1 MLKNKAKPKTS
12 AKSSTKPSPLIKW
25 WHVVVVALLIVTLF
39 FLLEK
44 MKRSY
49 QQEAAVKPA
58 PVESPPVTAGGA
70 YLQKT
75 YTTVRK
81 APPAKPVRIPRKHL
95 SGTVAIIVD
104 DMGSSVQEAREL
116 LAINIPVTFS
126 IIPGLPKVK
135 AVAELAGKAGQAV
148 MVHLPMEPQG
158 YPQKRLEVNGLLVEQ
173 SEGEITARTAA
184 LLNAVP
190 QAKGANNHM
199 GSRFSEH
206 EEKMLPVLKVLQGRG
221 LFFIDSMT
229 TPRSK
234 GAAIAES
241 LGMRFAARN
250 VFLDNDQDVA
260 AIRKQLYVTAEM
272 SRKKGGVIAICHPH
286 PATIAALK
294 ETLPELQRA
303 GITFVSAEEMVR

>member
-1 MLKNKAKPKTS
+1 VIKNKAKPKTS
-12 AKSSTKPSPLIKW
+12 AKPSSPIRW
-25 WHVVVVALLIVTLF
+25 WHVVVVALLIAALF

-58 PVESPPVTAGGA
+58 AVELPQTPVVGT
-70 YLQKT
+70 YLQKA
-75 YTTVRK
+75 YTTVR
-81 APPAKPVRIPRKHL
+81 AIPPKRRGQSPRKHL
-95 SGTVAIIVD
+95 SGTLAIIVD
-104 DMGSSVQEAREL
+104 DMGSSLQEAREL
-116 LAINIPVTFS
+116 LAINIPLTFS
-126 IIPGLPKVK
+126 LIPGLPKVK
-135 AVAELAGKAGQAV
+135 GVAELAASARQEV

-158 YPQKRLEVNGLLVEQ
+158 YPERRLEANGLLVAH
-173 SEGEITARTAA
+173 SENEITERTVA
-184 LLNAVP
+184 LLNSVP

-250 VFLDNDQDVA
+250 VFLDNEQDVS
-260 AIRKQLYVTAEM
+260 AIKKQLYAAAEM
-272 SRKKGGVIAICHPH
+272 ARKKGGVIAICHPH
-286 PATIAALK
+286 TATIVSLK

-303 GITFVSAEEMVR
+303 GITFVTVGELVR